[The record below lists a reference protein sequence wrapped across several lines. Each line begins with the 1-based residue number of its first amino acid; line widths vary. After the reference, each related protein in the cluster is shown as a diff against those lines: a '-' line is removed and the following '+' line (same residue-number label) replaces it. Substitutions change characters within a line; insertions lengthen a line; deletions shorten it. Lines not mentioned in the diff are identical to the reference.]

1 MKLKES
7 QTYQNLAMAFAG
19 ECQAQTRY
27 RFLQY
32 GATQKGLTALA
43 DIVTK
48 LITNEFNHAR
58 MFYTKLQNGEKE
70 TIENIEICAGYPF
83 KEKWN
88 LVENFA
94 IGVENETDEVAT
106 YKNYSKVAEKEGF
119 PDIAEL
125 FLNVSKVEKSH
136 AKILSE
142 IHTQFVNDS
151 MYKKG
156 KKTKFRCAD
165 CGYEES
171 LEKAWEVCPLCL
183 AKQGAVELHLSTI
196 C

>member
-1 MKLKES
+1 MKFKES
-7 QTYQNLAMAFAG
+7 QTYKNLAMAFAG

-32 GATQKGLTALA
+32 GATQKGLVALA

-48 LITNEFNHAR
+48 LIENEFNHAR

-70 TIENIEICAGYPF
+70 TIENIDICAGFPF

-88 LVENFA
+88 LTENFHF
-94 IGVENETDEVAT
+94 GVENESEEVAT
-106 YKNYSKVAEKEGF
+106 YKNYAKVAKEEGYE
-119 PDIAEL
+119 DVSCL
-125 FLNVSKVEKSH
+125 FSMVAGVEKNH

-142 IHTQFVNDS
+142 IHAQLVNDS
-151 MYKKG
+151 MYKKE
-156 KKTKFRCAD
+156 KKTKFKCAG

-171 LEKAWEVCPLCL
+171 LLECWDVCPLCL
-183 AKQGAVELHLSTI
+183 AKQGEAELHLSTTV
-196 C
+196 

>member
-1 MKLKES
+1 MKFKES
-7 QTYQNLAMAFAG
+7 ETFKNLAMAFAG

-70 TIENIEICAGYPF
+70 TIENIDFCAGYPF

-88 LVENFA
+88 LTENFA
-94 IGVENETDEVAT
+94 FGTENETEEVAT
-106 YKNYSKVAEKEGF
+106 YKNYAKVAEKEGYK
-119 PDIAEL
+119 DVASL
-125 FLNVSKVEKSH
+125 FAMVAGVEKSH

-142 IHTQFVNDS
+142 IHAQLVNGS
-151 MYKKG
+151 MYEKE
-156 KKTKFRCAD
+156 KKTKFKCAD

-171 LEKAWEVCPLCL
+171 GTKAWEICPLCL
-183 AKQGAVELHLSTI
+183 AKQGAVELHLST
-196 C
+196 CV